1 MTDAERGDHA
11 MTPPPPVGERLRI
24 AREETGLALAE
35 VASRTR
41 VPLRH
46 LEAIERSDYAGLP
59 SATYAVG
66 FVKAYARAIGADE
79 VALAHDA
86 RIEVARTTRATAPY
100 QPYAMADPTRV
111 PSRTTV
117 IVAAGVALAVAVLAI
132 LWFASGMTGQGT
144 DAPVAVPPPVAVAVP
159 AAAPPPA
166 PMAAGEVILTAT
178 DEVWMRVYD
187 ATNQT
192 LYLGTMKPGEAFTV
206 PANANDPMINVG
218 RPDKLRVTLNG
229 SLVAPLGTG
238 ERAIKDVRV
247 GGSALAARADGAA
260 PEPVVDTPPPPV
272 RETRERRPTPRR
284 TARPDRPAASPSP
297 AEPVNLLPS
306 GFASGTP
313 VP

>member
-1 MTDAERGDHA
+1 MTEAERGDVT
-11 MTPPPPVGERLRI
+11 TPPPPVGERLRL
-24 AREETGLALAE
+24 AREEIGLALPE

-86 RIEVARTTRATAPY
+86 RIEVARTIRATAPY

-132 LWFASGMTGQGT
+132 LWFASGTTGGET
-144 DAPVAVPPPVAVAVP
+144 APNVAVPPVAVAVP
-159 AAAPPPA
+159 AAAPSPA
-166 PMAAGEVILTAT
+166 PVTAGEVTLTAT

-192 LYLGTMKPGEAFTV
+192 LYLGTMKPGETFTV

-247 GGSALAARADGAA
+247 GGAALAARANGVA
-260 PEPVVDTPPPPV
+260 PAPVAETPPPPV
-272 RETRERRPTPRR
+272 RERRASRPTPRR
-284 TARPDRPAASPSP
+284 TPRRERPEPSPS
-297 AEPVNLLPS
+297 ATGPVNLLPS
-306 GFASGTP
+306 GFASATP
-313 VP
+313 AP